1 MMRAVTMT
9 KTRVTKRGRVM
20 KRARATRAM
29 AERSPRE
36 KGDDSPPPAARF
48 TTINY

>member
-1 MMRAVTMT
+1 MRAVTTT
-9 KTRVTKRGRVM
+9 KTRETKRAMVT

-29 AERSPRE
+29 AEPSPRE
-36 KGDDSPPPAARF
+36 KGDDGLLRWRGY